1 VYVDEKIKQYVTD
14 IVFATRNP
22 EEYKLQ
28 LGHLI
33 EYGCSPRASI
43 NLILAAKAN
52 AFINGDGYVS
62 PDDVKAVVF
71 EVLRHRL
78 ILSYEAE
85 AEDITPDDVITQ
97 IINKVKVP

>member
-1 VYVDEKIKQYVTD
+1 M
-14 IVFATRNP
+14 A
-22 EEYKLQ
+22 
-28 LGHLI
+28 HLI

-43 NLILAAKAN
+43 SLITAAKAS
-52 AFINGDGYVS
+52 AFMNGQGYVS
-62 PDDVKAVVF
+62 PDDVKAVAY

-85 AEDITPDDVITQ
+85 AEEVAADDVIKQ